1 MAVVAGMSSSSC
13 SSASAFGK
21 PVVRQ
26 VPTPMR
32 SRRLSGFLGDQACCD
47 MIDYEIKELCRRWP
61 AILEDNTIIRKAQ
74 GRYRIN
80 GREVRV
86 KLVTRESTKE
96 DDDNES
102 EAPEHADV
110 VGGPGDALAVDSDDL
125 MVRDGPLTQPFLD
138 YVFDTGRGECYAAPD
153 LEAES
158 ISSARPLSKADSK
171 RLEPGIKGGLA
182 ATDHTDR
189 IGAMMLAAQIHT
201 ARPPRAPAMAD
212 LDWVCFDD
220 FKEVP
225 VMPPPPSLPW
235 NSIPRGTQTD
245 ATAHALDAA
254 MLSTAQRHLG
264 DPSTISPSY
273 QAAKDL
279 QVAADAPQAGSVA
292 SMPTAV
298 TKTAAS
304 NSQRCEGKRRHLYG
318 EVILPG
324 ELKPPLFVPD
334 EPIEPEAFSP
344 QTTPQPP
351 RLLSL
356 SKRAP
361 APLPLL
367 VENWTAQEELKSSTV

>member
-1 MAVVAGMSSSSC
+1 
-13 SSASAFGK
+13 
-21 PVVRQ
+21 
-26 VPTPMR
+26 
-32 SRRLSGFLGDQACCD
+32 

-74 GRYRIN
+74 GRYRIS

-86 KLVTRESTKE
+86 KLVTRESIKE

-102 EAPEHADV
+102 EAPDTVQEHADV

-153 LEAES
+153 LEDES
-158 ISSARPLSKADSK
+158 LSSTRPLSKADSK

-182 ATDHTDR
+182 APDHTDR
-189 IGAMMLAAQIHT
+189 IGAMMLAAQINT

-235 NSIPRGTQTD
+235 NSFPRESRND
-245 ATAHALDAA
+245 AVAHALDAA

-264 DPSTISPSY
+264 GPPSTSPSY

-279 QVAADAPQAGSVA
+279 QVSPDAPQVGDVA
-292 SMPTAV
+292 QTPTAV
-298 TKTAAS
+298 IKTGAS
-304 NSQRCEGKRRHLYG
+304 PSKRCKGKRRHLYG

-344 QTTPQPP
+344 QSTPQS
-351 RLLSL
+351 RLLVAGSERCKISL
-356 SKRAP
+356 SKLAP

-367 VENWTAQEELKSSTV
+367 LENWSADEELKTSIV